1 MQRSRKTSK
10 KTLNKGSKKGKTL
23 MRHGGKNKKKSL
35 KKTQI
40 GGGSRGRRKSKQ
52 QQQQQQQQLAAEV
65 VPPTRTQLLERR
77 LALVEEL
84 QTLRTTLEARGEDD
98 FISKRM
104 RHVRI
109 EIEEIEFQL
118 KPPHEQE
125 AILARRSADS
135 VASVAFK
142 QERQTA
148 LDKQRKEE
156 EDARKS
162 EQLERDRLQRER
174 SQAVLSEERQRVEE
188 WEQEHLS
195 QLKDKSFVTS
205 ELDKL
210 RTRHEA
216 LTADG
221 QPRGAMLG
229 YPIWYGLMVELLHK
243 YERA

>member
-1 MQRSRKTSK
+1 MQCSRKTSK

-40 GGGSRGRRKSKQ
+40 GGGSRGRRKSKL
-52 QQQQQQQQLAAEV
+52 QQQQQLAAEV
-65 VPPTRTQLLERR
+65 VPPTRAQLLERR
-77 LALVEEL
+77 LALIEEL
-84 QTLRTTLEARGEDD
+84 QTLRATLEARGEDD
-98 FISKRM
+98 FISAQIRYTQ
-104 RHVRI
+104 R

-118 KPPHEQE
+118 KTPEEQAE
-125 AILARRSADS
+125 ILARRSAAS

-142 QERQTA
+142 KQQKESDERREQEEKARKLEQQLKQKR
-148 LDKQRKEE
+148 LDREKMQEAHREE
-156 EDARKS
+156 ER
-162 EQLERDRLQRER
+162 
-174 SQAVLSEERQRVEE
+174 RVEE

-210 RTRHEA
+210 RTWHEA

-221 QPRGAMLG
+221 QPRGATLG